1 MDQWRIKRYR
11 DKLAVIQKRLE
22 EIDEWTAGQDAED
35 FARDEK
41 TKLATYKAFQ
51 EIVEASMDLIAMV
64 CKDLKIAPK
73 DDYANIANVP
83 FLDAPMKQ
91 VLVEANGLRN
101 WVVHRYNR
109 ADDLIAFGSVTELL
123 PQFVIF
129 VDVIEQWMRT
139 NLSAR

>member
-22 EIDEWTAGQDAED
+22 EIDEWTEGQEAED

-101 WVVHRYNR
+101 WVVHLYNR

-139 NLSAR
+139 NLSVR

>member
-1 MDQWRIKRYR
+1 MDQERIKRYR

-22 EIDEWTAGQDAED
+22 EIDEWTEGHDAED
-35 FARDEK
+35 FVRDEK

-51 EIVEASMDLIAMV
+51 EIVEASMDIIAMA

-83 FLDAPMKQ
+83 FLDTQMKQ

-109 ADDLIAFGSVTELL
+109 SDDLIAFGSVTELL
-123 PQFVIF
+123 PRLAGF
-129 VDVIEQWMRT
+129 VDVVEQWMRT
-139 NLSAR
+139 ILSAR